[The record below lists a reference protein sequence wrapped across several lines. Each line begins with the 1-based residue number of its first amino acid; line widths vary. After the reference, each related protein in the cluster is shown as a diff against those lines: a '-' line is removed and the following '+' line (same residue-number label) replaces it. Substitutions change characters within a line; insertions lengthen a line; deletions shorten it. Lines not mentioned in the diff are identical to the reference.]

1 MTLYLT
7 HSKLG
12 SKIFWLTERQKQSH
26 GAGGCEKNEF
36 VVKNTPSVISPL
48 RCLLAREVCRPD
60 FVFGERGRGD
70 GYTKNPSK
78 TKKVEKKGDF
88 FLDSY
93 RKIQSAPFFFFFFFV
108 FRCFWERG
116 SVIFF
121 ELPLPI
127 LAQQKYRDVPK
138 TNLGTAAT
146 SPSGL
151 RLLMVA
157 EEHGPKRAPPPLKAE
172 LCLCHGL
179 ARVGRMRI

>member
-1 MTLYLT
+1 M
-7 HSKLG
+7 G
-12 SKIFWLTERQKQSH
+12 IPKIQAKRKRLKKKVIFFSILTEKSR
-26 GAGGCEKNEF
+26 A
-36 VVKNTPSVISPL
+36 L
-48 RCLLAREVCRPD
+48 R
-60 FVFGERGRGD
+60 
-70 GYTKNPSK
+70 
-78 TKKVEKKGDF
+78 
-88 FLDSY
+88 
-93 RKIQSAPFFFFFFFV
+93 FFFFFFV

-121 ELPLPI
+121 ELPLRI